1 MELNKFTK
9 PENVQL
15 VTNPY
20 GRSDSKKRK
29 GIIVSG
35 IWSDSITSYI
45 RENNIRAVYLN
56 SAHGWSDVDYGFLA
70 GLNTIEELHII
81 SAVANNLSSIEKM
94 TSLVELSITASTKD
108 EIDFQKLSALK
119 KCYLYWWAGAE
130 SILNCNDV
138 EILYLD
144 RFKIKDLSSLKKI
157 NKIKSLT
164 IANSNID
171 NIDWLMDFHH
181 LIELELI
188 NCKKI
193 NCFDSIKNCYLIKK
207 LAISGARTLNNI
219 EFLSMLSELEIL
231 VLSDCSEIDSI
242 AVVSNLNNLKAF
254 SFAGNTSIKDG
265 DLGPL
270 VDLPK
275 LAMLMFQERKH
286 YTHRLVKKWNWE
298 NFNNPSKLLVNR

>member
-9 PENVQL
+9 PENIQI

-35 IWSDSITSYI
+35 IWSDSITRYV
-45 RENNIRAVYLN
+45 RENNIRALYLN
-56 SAHGWSDVDYGFLA
+56 SAHGWSGVDYGFLA

-94 TSLVELSITASTKD
+94 VGLVELSITVSTKD
-108 EIDFQKLSALK
+108 EINFQKLSALK

-130 SILNCNDV
+130 SILDCKDI
-138 EILYLD
+138 EMLYLD
-144 RFKIKDLSSLKKI
+144 GFKIKDLNSLKKI

-164 IANSNID
+164 IANSKID
-171 NIDWLMDFHH
+171 NIDWLVDFHN
-181 LIELELI
+181 LAELELI

-193 NCFDSIKNCYLIKK
+193 NSFDSIKNCSLIKK
-207 LAISGARTLNNI
+207 LTISGVRTLKNI
-219 EFLSMLSELEIL
+219 EFLSLLPELEIL

-254 SFAGNTSIKDG
+254 SFAGSTSIKDG
-265 DLGPL
+265 DLGVL

-275 LAMLMFQERKH
+275 LSMLMFQERKH

-298 NFNNPSKLLVNR
+298 NFNNPSKLLVIR